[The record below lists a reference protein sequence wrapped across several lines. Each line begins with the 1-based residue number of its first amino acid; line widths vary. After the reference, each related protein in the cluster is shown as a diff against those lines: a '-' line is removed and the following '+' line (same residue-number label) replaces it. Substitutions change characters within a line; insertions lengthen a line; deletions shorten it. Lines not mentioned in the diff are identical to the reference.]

1 MWHYTTHF
9 SRPGCME
16 TPTLLMHKADA
27 IPVKK
32 DVNVRLQPQNKHI
45 GCSLCWPICFTR
57 ATFMWGSQLPLNFT
71 PDYAS
76 PSMNSVASSCL
87 FLNNANLN
95 TRFFLKL
102 LLIYLLNLRW
112 YFAGST
118 SLSRRIFMIQMT
130 SGSKSTGSKI
140 LKISMEWSTF
150 LTIKKKC
157 F

>member
-32 DVNVRLQPQNKHI
+32 MWMWDYNLKISTLGAHFVGLYALQEPLSCEVRNFHWILHLTTLLHQWILWLHLV
-45 GCSLCWPICFTR
+45 CSWTMPTWIR
-57 ATFMWGSQLPLNFT
+57 
-71 PDYAS
+71 D
-76 PSMNSVASSCL
+76 
-87 FLNNANLN
+87 
-95 TRFFLKL
+95 FFLKL

-112 YFAGST
+112 YFAGSI